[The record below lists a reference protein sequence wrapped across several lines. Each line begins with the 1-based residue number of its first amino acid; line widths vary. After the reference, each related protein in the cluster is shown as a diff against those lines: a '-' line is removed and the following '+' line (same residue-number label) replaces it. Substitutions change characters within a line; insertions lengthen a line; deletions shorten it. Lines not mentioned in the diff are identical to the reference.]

1 MSSLIVIRIVPQKP
15 TDPQSFSNALA
26 AGGGLQITLATLSY
40 SSVDNQPPGANSV
53 TVSYIPLTPSGGWA
67 VSDGSV
73 FQSGAVISFNLPPYP
88 SGLPGGII
96 QQVDYVPSPNPIA
109 EPNPVAEL
117 QAVATALI
125 QVPWSAPQLENISV
139 TANRGGETIAL
150 DADYYVLAPNTT

>member
-26 AGGGLQITLATLSY
+26 AGGGLQITLAT
-40 SSVDNQPPGANSV
+40 DNQPPGANSV

-73 FQSGAVISFNLPPYP
+73 FSSGAVISFNLPPYP
-88 SGLPGGII
+88 SGLSGGII
-96 QQVDYVPSPNPIA
+96 QQVDYVPSPDPIA

-117 QAVATALI
+117 QAV
-125 QVPWSAPQLENISV
+125 
-139 TANRGGETIAL
+139 
-150 DADYYVLAPNTT
+150 